1 MKKIPG
7 KPPSTAAAESRKTA
21 PENIRENCGKTC
33 TGTAIEVSL
42 LHKQGTT
49 GKQEKYKGKKMTRLS
64 IITVNLNDAAGLQK
78 TLDSVWERQTFPDKE
93 HIVIDGG
100 STDGSID
107 VIKGHDDRLAYWV
120 SEPDR
125 GIYNAM
131 NKGISRARG
140 EYLLFLNSGDW
151 LEDDIL
157 APLFSNGMEED
168 IIYADYNNITEDGK
182 KTRIRMPDEITLPG
196 LLLQSLGH
204 PSTLIRRDI
213 ISGKGYREEY
223 RIISDWA
230 FWIEELIINGRSCR
244 HADIAMTNYN
254 LQGISAKKENLEK
267 IKAEREKFLTEIF
280 GPRYDMTRI
289 SRSISA
295 LDIISKHRSEA
306 LTSSEKLQRRLRQYF
321 KLLMKLRG
329 KKQERP

>member
-1 MKKIPG
+1 
-7 KPPSTAAAESRKTA
+7 
-21 PENIRENCGKTC
+21 
-33 TGTAIEVSL
+33 
-42 LHKQGTT
+42 
-49 GKQEKYKGKKMTRLS
+49 MTRLS
-64 IITVNLNDAAGLQK
+64 IITVNLNDAEGLQK
-78 TLDSVWERQTFPDKE
+78 TLDSVWERQTFRDKE

-100 STDGSID
+100 STDGSMD
-107 VIKGHDDRLAYWV
+107 VIKKHAGKLAYWV
-120 SEPDR
+120 SEPDS

-157 APLFSNGMEED
+157 TPLFGNGMEED

-204 PSTLIRRDI
+204 PSTLIKRDI
-213 ISGKGYREEY
+213 ISKKGYREEY

-254 LQGISAKKENLEK
+254 LRGISAKKENREK

-306 LTSSEKLQRRLRQYF
+306 LASSEKLQRRLRQYF
-321 KLLMKLRG
+321 KLLMKLGG
-329 KKQERP
+329 KN